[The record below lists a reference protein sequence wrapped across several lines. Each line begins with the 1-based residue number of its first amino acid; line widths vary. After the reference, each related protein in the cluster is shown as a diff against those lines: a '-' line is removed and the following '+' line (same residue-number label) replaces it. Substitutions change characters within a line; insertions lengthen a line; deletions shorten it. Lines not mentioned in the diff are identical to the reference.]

1 MAKRGGAVNAIA
13 PGFIETQMTAAMP
26 VGPRVV
32 GRLMSSLLQGG
43 LPSDIAEAVAFLS
56 SPYAAGV
63 NGRTLRV
70 CGQHLVGA

>member
-1 MAKRGGAVNAIA
+1 M
-13 PGFIETQMTAAMP
+13 
-26 VGPRVV
+26 

>member
-1 MAKRGGAVNAIA
+1 VA
-13 PGFIETQMTAAMP
+13 PGFIETQMTASMP
-26 VGPRVV
+26 MGPRVV

-43 LPSDIAEAVAFLS
+43 LPEDIAEAVAFFA
-56 SPYAAGV
+56 SPYAAGL

>member
-1 MAKRGGAVNAIA
+1 
-13 PGFIETQMTAAMP
+13 MTAHMP

-32 GRLMSSLLQGG
+32 GRLMSSLSQGG
-43 LPSDIAEAVAFLS
+43 LPQDIAEAVAFMA